1 MNNGIGYNDFIRG
14 YEYYVTNGSNYFINK
29 NSLNF
34 ELLPTKVI
42 NLPWVPDGKFKKAHL
57 TLYWSIFGDT
67 GYVKPDAFTP
77 NNSLEGKMLYGYGTG
92 LYMVASYDIV
102 LRIEYSFNSTGENGF
117 FFHIGTPF
125 LLD

>member
-67 GYVKPDAFTP
+67 GYVKPDALTP

-125 LLD
+125 LLN